1 MTTASAHDLVLQ
13 TEPVGSLLP
22 TGHLRRRLRIERI
35 VRLVLGATAIISVI
49 VTVLI
54 AVSLIRPTLE
64 FLSEVPIGEFL
75 TGTEWAPLF
84 KPAKFGVLPLVAG
97 TALIMVIAVVMSVPF
112 GLLAAFYLSE
122 YASRRTRAIVKPVLE
137 ILAGIPTVVFGFFAL
152 YFVNPEVVQRFWP
165 IGQVGTFSALAAGL
179 VVGLMILPTMVSL
192 AEDAMSA
199 VPDSLRQGA
208 FALGATRREVCTKVV
223 FPAAL
228 SGIVAAIVLAVSR
241 AIGETT
247 IVLLA
252 AGSNPQ
258 LTLDPGQGV
267 QTMSSFIGFAGIG
280 DQSTGS
286 TGYKTIFAVG
296 SLLFAI
302 TFVLNAVSVRIVR
315 RFREAYE

>member
-1 MTTASAHDLVLQ
+1 MTAPVAAVAQDV
-13 TEPVGSLLP
+13 PVGSLLP
-22 TGHLRRRLRIERI
+22 TGHLRRRLLVERI
-35 VRLVLGATAIISVI
+35 VRALLGASALVSV
-49 VTVLI
+49 VATLAI
-54 AVSLIRPTLE
+54 AVSLIRPTLD
-64 FLSEVPIGEFL
+64 FFTEVPLGEFL
-75 TGTEWAPLF
+75 TGTTWAPLF
-84 KPAKFGVLPLVAG
+84 KPAQFGVLPLVAG
-97 TALIMVIAVVMSVPF
+97 TFMIMAIAVLLSVPL
-112 GLLAAFYLSE
+112 GLLGAFYLSE

-152 YFVNPEVVQRFWP
+152 FWVNPEVVQRFWP
-165 IGQVGTFSALAAGL
+165 VGKVGTFSALAAGL

-208 FALGATRREVCTKVV
+208 FALGSTRREVCTKVV

-228 SGIVAAIVLAVSR
+228 SGIVAAMVLAVSR

-296 SLLFAI
+296 TLLFLI
-302 TFVLNAVSVRIVR
+302 TLVLNVLSVRVVR